1 MLSRPRSIVHPRRFE
16 PRPAGRRYGLS
27 RPRSRTA
34 DGQNPQALVRLHLPS
49 ARIVAERFHTTLR
62 ARPLQFRMFLAA
74 LFGED
79 QMEKLISSSVQQVK
93 TIRAVRRKNL
103 GREPGSGKE

>member
-1 MLSRPRSIVHPRRFE
+1 
-16 PRPAGRRYGLS
+16 
-27 RPRSRTA
+27 
-34 DGQNPQALVRLHLPS
+34 
-49 ARIVAERFHTTLR
+49 
-62 ARPLQFRMFLAA
+62 MFLAA